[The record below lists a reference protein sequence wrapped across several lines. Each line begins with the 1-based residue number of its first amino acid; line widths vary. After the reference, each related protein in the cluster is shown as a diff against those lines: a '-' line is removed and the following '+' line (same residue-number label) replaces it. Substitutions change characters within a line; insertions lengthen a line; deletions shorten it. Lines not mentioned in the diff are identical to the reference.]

1 MRTLIAGLWL
11 ITNVAAGTA
20 IAQPFAPNEAGVT
33 MGHWHLNSRDIEASK
48 KIFADMGGT
57 AVKAGDFE
65 VVRFPGVVVML
76 HLRSPFAP
84 ATGGTDGTVVNHVG
98 FTVQNVQEFV
108 AKWKAAG
115 VPVQPGNPIT
125 KDQAFVTHRT
135 DQAFVITPDGLK
147 IEILENKNQKF
158 AIQHEHVHF
167 YVAESAI
174 PQAQAWYAKTF
185 GAKVGMRNNA
195 PIADLPGTQLRYAKA
210 NTPTTTTRGTVL
222 DHIGFDVTDLL
233 AFTKKLEAAGIKL
246 DRPYTKNPQ
255 TGGALAFI
263 TDPWGTFI
271 ELNERPNAAYI
282 H

>member
-11 ITNVAAGTA
+11 ISNVAAGTA

-48 KIFADMGGT
+48 KIFAGMGGK
-57 AVKAGDFE
+57 AVRAGDFE
-65 VVRFPGVVVML
+65 VVQFPGVVVML
-76 HLRSPFAP
+76 HLRAPFAP

-98 FTVQNVQEFV
+98 FTVQNVPESV

-158 AIQHEHVHF
+158 PIQHEHVHF
-167 YVAESAI
+167 YVAESAHTSS
-174 PQAQAWYAKTF
+174 PGLVCKDLWRQGGNAQQRPDRGPA
-185 GAKVGMRNNA
+185 
-195 PIADLPGTQLRYAKA
+195 RYPA
-210 NTPTTTTRGTVL
+210 
-222 DHIGFDVTDLL
+222 
-233 AFTKKLEAAGIKL
+233 
-246 DRPYTKNPQ
+246 
-255 TGGALAFI
+255 
-263 TDPWGTFI
+263 
-271 ELNERPNAAYI
+271 
-282 H
+282 